1 MDKRMRFYSWLI
13 SLLRQKPLTLAEIID
28 KWRDATANMEN
39 EELDQRT
46 FHRYRENI
54 LSLLGVSVL
63 CNRHNGYRY
72 YLKRDPVEN
81 NKVTEWM
88 LSSMRLAS
96 LGDKLKIIIR

>member
-1 MDKRMRFYSWLI
+1 MDNRMNFYNWLI
-13 SLLRQKPLTLAEIID
+13 SLLRRKHLTLAEIID
-28 KWRDATANMEN
+28 EWRDATANTKK

-72 YLKRDPVEN
+72 YVKRDPVEN

-88 LSSMRLAS
+88 LSSMRLACPWATS
-96 LGDKLKIIIR
+96 

>member
-54 LSLLGVSVL
+54 LSLFGVSVL
-63 CNRHNGYRY
+63 CNRHN
-72 YLKRDPVEN
+72 
-81 NKVTEWM
+81 VTRW
-88 LSSMRLAS
+88 R
-96 LGDKLKIIIR
+96 IIR

>member
-46 FHRYRENI
+46 FHR
-54 LSLLGVSVL
+54 
-63 CNRHNGYRY
+63 
-72 YLKRDPVEN
+72 
-81 NKVTEWM
+81 
-88 LSSMRLAS
+88 
-96 LGDKLKIIIR
+96 